1 VTLIF
6 DLDGVLVD
14 STAVVERAWR
24 RWADERGIGWD
35 AMLPRLHGRPGREVV
50 AEFAPHL
57 DALEELVTVDAYEL
71 ADTDA
76 MSVLPGALDLIELAG
91 PEWAIVTSGG
101 HALATGRMDAV
112 GIPRPP
118 VLVTAGDVTQGKP
131 HPEPYLQAAGKLGV
145 DPARCLVVED
155 APAGVEAAQA
165 AGMRVFAVATTHSPD
180 VLAAADAVFATTDDV
195 NRYLRASRD
204 TRGPAPRSP

>member
-24 RWADERGIGWD
+24 RWADERGVGWD
-35 AMLPRLHGRPGREVV
+35 AMLPRLLGRPGREVV
-50 AEFAPHL
+50 NEFAPHL
-57 DALEELVTVDAYEL
+57 VAHEELVTVDAYEM

-76 MSVLPGALDLIELAG
+76 MSVLPGALELIELAG
-91 PEWAIVTSGG
+91 PQWAIVTSGG
-101 HALATGRMDAV
+101 YELATARMDAV

-118 VLVTAGDVTQGKP
+118 VLVTASDITQGKP
-131 HPEPYLQAAGKLGV
+131 HPEPYLKAAGMLGV
-145 DPARCLVVED
+145 DPSECLVVED
-155 APAGVEAAQA
+155 APAGVEAARA
-165 AGMRVFAVATTHSPD
+165 AGMRVYAVANTHAPA
-180 VLAAADAVFATTDDV
+180 VLADADEVFATTEAV
-195 NRYLRASRD
+195 TRALRD